1 MPFVPASDP
10 TPPAVTVFIPTWNGG
25 ALLEE
30 VLAAL
35 VAQDTTFPY
44 EILCIDSGSRDGTVE
59 RLRRFGC
66 RVVEIP
72 NAEFNHGAT
81 RNRAVE
87 EARGEVVALTVQD
100 ATPASKDWLATM
112 TSHFADPEVAGVFCH
127 QIPRPDCSPF
137 LRERLRAWV
146 SGGGAPSVRRVG
158 SVEEFW
164 ALHPTERWMRAQFD
178 NVASCVRRSFALAHP
193 FPRRQFG
200 EDVTWAK
207 GAILALKKVVMEPRT
222 AVVHSHRHS
231 TWYEFKR
238 AYLDHQNINDLF
250 GTRLAP
256 RLRDVFVYAA
266 GATRALWRVV
276 LEDRTLALGARILW
290 MLRAVPFAFTQ
301 NLGQYLGP
309 LSNVQG
315 RRGLWGPWDRLMRR
329 RV

>member
-1 MPFVPASDP
+1 VPFVSAHDSTAPR
-10 TPPAVTVFIPTWNGG
+10 VTVFIPTWNGG
-25 ALLEE
+25 PLFEE
-30 VLAAL
+30 VLRELAA
-35 VAQDTTFPY
+35 QETEFPY
-44 EILCIDSGSRDGTVE
+44 EILCIDSGSKDGTVE
-59 RLRRFGC
+59 RARAAGC

-72 NAEFNHGAT
+72 NSDFNHGLT
-81 RNRAVE
+81 RNRAVH

-100 ATPASKDWLATM
+100 ATPASRDWLRVM

-127 QIPRPDCSPF
+127 QAPRPDCSPF
-137 LRERLRAWV
+137 LRDRLRSWV
-146 SGGGAPSVRRVG
+146 RGGGEPSVRRVS

-178 NVASCVRRSFALAHP
+178 NVASCVRRSFALEHP

-207 GAILALKKVVMEPRT
+207 GAILALRKVVMEPRV
-222 AVVHSHRHS
+222 AVIHSHRNS
-231 TWYEFKR
+231 MWYEFKR

-256 RLRDVFVYAA
+256 RLRDVFAYAA
-266 GATRALWRVV
+266 DATRRLWRVV
-276 LEDRTLALGARILW
+276 GEDPTLGPVERWIW
-290 MLRAVPFAFTQ
+290 RAKAAPFAFTQ

-315 RRGLWGPWDRLMRR
+315 RRGLWRWWDRLMRR